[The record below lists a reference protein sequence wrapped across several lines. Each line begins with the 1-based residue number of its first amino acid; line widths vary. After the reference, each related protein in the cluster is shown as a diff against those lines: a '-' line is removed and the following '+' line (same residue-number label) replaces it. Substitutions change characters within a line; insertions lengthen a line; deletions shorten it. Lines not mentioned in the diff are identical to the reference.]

1 MRRGTPEIRRTA
13 AFGRV
18 FDPAGRGRSQG
29 KLTLAQYFRENKRKG
44 ETDMAD
50 WFRLSKQETM
60 SQLTTGGQ
68 GLDSREAKERLKQY
82 GENVIEEAGR
92 KQWWQVFLNSLRIC
106 WSLS

>member
-18 FDPAGRGRSQG
+18 FGPAGRGRSQG
-29 KLTLAQYFRENKRKG
+29 KLTLAQHFRENKRKG

-92 KQWWQVFLNSLRIC
+92 KQWWQVFLEQFKDRSRI
-106 WSLS
+106 